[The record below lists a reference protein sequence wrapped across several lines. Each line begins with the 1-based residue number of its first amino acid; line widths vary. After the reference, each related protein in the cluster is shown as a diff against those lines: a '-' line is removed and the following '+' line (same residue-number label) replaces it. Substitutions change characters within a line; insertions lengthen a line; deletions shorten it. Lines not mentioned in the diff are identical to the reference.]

1 MAGELQTAVSTGTAQ
16 ASQITYLLKK
26 LDEEICNNVKTN
38 SFIDDLQM
46 FENNRAGETVVGLKA
61 KLEKVGRGDE
71 VAFAELKKEHFS
83 KLLVKF
89 EHFPSAQKL
98 FAYFLSRIHEVFET
112 HIVPH
117 ASSLSRQDV
126 EKIVEEKIVVPTIA
140 DMGMGFEHFT
150 LNHSHIRGMI
160 FWLADRCYIRWH

>member
-1 MAGELQTAVSTGTAQ
+1 M
-16 ASQITYLLKK
+16 LKI
-26 LDEEICNNVKTN
+26 LDDEIKKNVKSN
-38 SFIDDLQM
+38 GFIDDLQM

-61 KLEKVGRGDE
+61 KLEKVGRGEE
-71 VAFAELKKEHFS
+71 VFFAEMKKEYFS
-83 KLLVKF
+83 KLLMKF

-117 ASSLSRQDV
+117 ASSLTRQEMEQIV
-126 EKIVEEKIVVPTIA
+126 ENKIVAPTVA

-150 LNHSHIRGMI
+150 LNESHIRGMI